1 VYYLDNAATSYPK
14 PPSVVRAAVDAMHC
28 GNPGRGGHRLAVRGE
43 EILYRVREKAAAF
56 FGASP
61 ERVVF
66 TQNATH
72 ALNVALAGVQ
82 GEVVTGDMEHN
93 AVRRPLLNN
102 RRVRRRMA
110 KVEDEDE
117 KTLADFRALLSP
129 CTALCCV
136 TAQSNVTG
144 QRLPIAEIAQMCRKY
159 NIPFVVDASQAAGTM
174 DLQVD
179 RDGISMLCTAGHKGL
194 YGMMGSG
201 LLILGEGVCPAPF
214 LYGGSGG
221 DSQAVGM
228 PDLPPERLE
237 AGTQNVPA
245 IASLGAGLDFV
256 TRQGREAIAERERR
270 LAQSVY
276 DELCEVGPIKFYGRP
291 QSGTLLLNIE
301 GIPSHEVAMRLDEA
315 GIAVRA
321 GLHCAP
327 DAHQKLG
334 TVPDGGVRVSFGAFN
349 GWESAEKIEKELKKI
364 AKSVSFLKNL

>member
-1 VYYLDNAATSYPK
+1 MYYLDNAATSYPK
-14 PPSVVRAAVDAMHC
+14 PPSVIRAAMNAVHC

-43 EILYRVREKAAAF
+43 EILYKVREKAALF
-56 FGASP
+56 FGAAP

-72 ALNVALAGVQ
+72 ALNIALVGVS
-82 GEVVTGDMEHN
+82 GEVVTSDMEHN
-93 AVRRPLLNN
+93 AVRRPLENN
-102 RRVRRRMA
+102 RRAWRRTA
-110 KVEDEDE
+110 KVEEDDEQ
-117 KTLADFRALLSP
+117 TLANFRSLLSP
-129 CTALCCV
+129 STALCCV

-144 QRLPIAEIAQMCRKY
+144 RRLPIAGIATLCRKY

-194 YGMMGSG
+194 YGIMGSG
-201 LLILGEGVCPAPF
+201 LLVLGKDVCPQPL

-228 PDLPPERLE
+228 PSLPPERLE
-237 AGTQNVPA
+237 AGTQNLPA
-245 IASLGAGLDFV
+245 IAALGEGLDFV
-256 TRQGREAIAERERR
+256 IRHGRESIAERERL
-270 LAQSVY
+270 LAQALY
-276 DELCEVGPIKFYGRP
+276 RELCGVERIRLYGLP
-291 QSGTLLLNIE
+291 QSGTLLLNLE
-301 GIPSHEVAMRLDEA
+301 GIPSQEVAIRLDEA

-334 TVPDGGVRVSFGAFN
+334 TAPDGGVRVSFGAYN
-349 GWESAEKIEKELKKI
+349 GWECAEKIEKELKKI
-364 AKSVSFLKNL
+364 AKSVSLL